1 MICTSLF
8 ASKDVNPAGFN
19 GLFYGEGGPE
29 HFWKTIVAMFGIIL
43 YVCSFSYLCYWF
55 TNLFITF
62 RATDMEMLL
71 GLDVSKHGER
81 VIGGAAMAD
90 INASVHQGGGYGTAD
105 QIVTV
110 NPTDLKG
117 SL

>member
-8 ASKDVNPAGFN
+8 ATKDVNSLGFN

-29 HFWKTIVAMFGIIL
+29 HFWKTLVATGGMII
-43 YVCSFSYLCYWF
+43 YVCTFSYICF
-55 TNLFITF
+55 FITNFFITF

-81 VIGGAAMAD
+81 AIGGATMAD
-90 INASVHQGGGYGTAD
+90 INSSVHQGGGYAVED